1 MFNLMATMSFTNFVS
16 VESEP
21 IVESPDVKDVA
32 FSIRNLDLKVPNEET
47 FLIRNLDLDIKLDQ
61 VKYFQIQIFLLAPK

>member
-1 MFNLMATMSFTNFVS
+1 MFVS

-21 IVESPDVKDVA
+21 IVEDSTIRDVA

-47 FLIRNLDLDIKLDQ
+47 VLIRNLDLDIKLNE
-61 VKYFQIQIFLLAPK
+61 VNVNPLSKPK

>member
-1 MFNLMATMSFTNFVS
+1 MFVS

-21 IVESPDVKDVA
+21 IVEDSTIRDVA

-47 FLIRNLDLDIKLDQ
+47 VLIRNLDLDIKLNE
-61 VKYFQIQIFLLAPK
+61 VNVNPFSKAKLILFVHVL